1 MSAAASHT
9 GTPRAGASGAALVEA
24 RDLVLAHG
32 RQIALESSSFRVP
45 LGGVT
50 AVIGPNGSGKSTL
63 LQAIAGVLE
72 PASGTLTVLG
82 GSVRENRRRISYVMQ
97 SVVFPVGTPM
107 TVRDVVRMGRYPA
120 AGWLRPFSRADRAA
134 VSEAMAQ
141 MKVQDLAGRHLD
153 ELSGGQ
159 RQRVYVA
166 QGLAQGHEVLML
178 DEPMTGLD
186 ITSARTIDRIIHAE
200 TAHGHSVVLT
210 THDLDEARAADHVIL
225 VHGRVVASG
234 PPEQVMTRA
243 NLEAVYG
250 LGSLHGPAPSAGET
264 GPSGTDVPLLVD
276 PDCTVEAHQER
287 EQSGQIP

>member
-1 MSAAASHT
+1 MS
-9 GTPRAGASGAALVEA
+9 GTRRVGGVGEVLVEA
-24 RDLVLAHG
+24 KDLVLSHG
-32 RQIALESSSFRVP
+32 HHVALSASTFRVP
-45 LGGVT
+45 RGGVT

-72 PASGTLTVLG
+72 PTSGALTVLG
-82 GSVRENRRRISYVMQ
+82 GSVRDNRQRISYVMQ

-120 AGWLRPFSRADRAA
+120 TGWLRPFTRSDRAA
-134 VSEAMAQ
+134 VREAMAL
-141 MKVQDLAGRHLD
+141 MKVEHLADRHLD

-200 TAHGHSVVLT
+200 TDHGHSVVLT
-210 THDLDEARAADHVIL
+210 THDLEEARAADHVIL
-225 VHGRVVASG
+225 VHGTVVASG
-234 PPEQVMTRA
+234 PPGEVMTRT
-243 NLEAVYG
+243 NLEEVYG
-250 LGSLHGPAPSAGET
+250 LGALHGGSAD
-264 GPSGTDVPLLVD
+264 PVLVD
-276 PDCTVEAHQER
+276 PECTPEEGQDR

>member
-1 MSAAASHT
+1 MSVTTST
-9 GTPRAGASGAALVEA
+9 LVEA
-24 RDLVLAHG
+24 RDLVLSHG
-32 RQIALESSSFRVP
+32 RHVALQASTFRVP

-72 PASGTLTVLG
+72 PTSGSLRVLG
-82 GSVRENRRRISYVMQ
+82 GSARANRRRISYVMQ

-107 TVRDVVRMGRYPA
+107 TVRDVVRMGRYPSN
-120 AGWLRPFSRADRAA
+120 GWLRPFSRADRTA
-134 VSEAMAQ
+134 VGEALVKMNVA
-141 MKVQDLAGRHLD
+141 DLAGRHLE

-200 TAHGHSVVLT
+200 TEHGHSVVLT
-210 THDLDEARAADHVIL
+210 THDLEEAGAADHVIL
-225 VHGRVVASG
+225 VNGRVVASG
-234 PPEQVMTRA
+234 APAEVMTRK
-243 NLEAVYG
+243 NLEDVYG
-250 LGSLHGPAPSAGET
+250 LGALHRSAA
-264 GPSGTDVPLLVD
+264 PLLVD
-276 PDCTVEAHQER
+276 PDCGPEEPQGR
-287 EQSGQIP
+287 EQSGQVP

>member
-1 MSAAASHT
+1 MSAGSFENSPVSCPAA
-9 GTPRAGASGAALVEA
+9 AGAVLVEA
-24 RDLVLAHG
+24 RDLVLAYGH
-32 RQIALESSSFRVP
+32 QVALEASSFQVP

-72 PASGTLTVLG
+72 PASGALTVLG
-82 GSVRENRRRISYVMQ
+82 GSVRENRQRISYVMQ

-120 AGWLRPFSRADRAA
+120 AGWLRPFSRADRSA
-134 VSEAMAQ
+134 VAEAMEQ
-141 MKVQDLAGRHLD
+141 MKVHDLAGRHLD

-186 ITSARTIDRIIHAE
+186 FNSARTIDRIIHAE
-200 TAHGHSVVLT
+200 TTHGHSVVLT

-225 VHGRVVASG
+225 VNGRVVSSG
-234 PPEQVMTRA
+234 PPEKVMTRA

-250 LGSLHGPAPSAGET
+250 LGSLHGP
-264 GPSGTDVPLLVD
+264 GPSPGQSGDEVPLLVD
-276 PDCTVEAHQER
+276 PDCTAEELQER

>member
-1 MSAAASHT
+1 MSGTTT
-9 GTPRAGASGAALVEA
+9 GGPLVEA
-24 RDLVLAHG
+24 TDLVLSHG
-32 RQIALESSSFRVP
+32 HHLALAASTFRVP

-72 PASGTLTVLG
+72 PTSGSLRVLG
-82 GSVRENRRRISYVMQ
+82 GSARANRRRISYVMQ

-120 AGWLRPFSRADRAA
+120 RGWLRPFGRADRDA
-134 VSEAMAQ
+134 VRDALEQ
-141 MKVQDLAGRHLD
+141 MDVADLAGRHLE

-186 ITSARTIDRIIHAE
+186 ITSARTIDRIVHAE
-200 TAHGHSVVLT
+200 TEHGHSVVLT
-210 THDLDEARAADHVIL
+210 THDLEEAGAADHVIL
-225 VHGRVVASG
+225 VNGRVVASG
-234 PPEQVMTRA
+234 PPAAVMTRE

-250 LGSLHGPAPSAGET
+250 LGSLHRSAT
-264 GPSGTDVPLLVD
+264 PLLVD
-276 PDCTVEAHQER
+276 PDCVPPEVQER

>member
-1 MSAAASHT
+1 MSADATHT
-9 GTPRAGASGAALVEA
+9 GTPRNGSGGAAGAVLVEA

-32 RQIALESSSFRVP
+32 RRIALESSSFRVP

-200 TAHGHSVVLT
+200 TAHGRSVVLT

-234 PPEQVMTRA
+234 PPEQVMTRV

-250 LGSLHGPAPSAGET
+250 LGSLHGPVPSAGEPE
-264 GPSGTDVPLLVD
+264 GDVPLLVD
-276 PDCTVEAHQER
+276 PDCTVDALQER